1 MKGEKMKK
9 EIIFTKK
16 TPLPGGQFSQAIK
29 AGDFIF
35 VSGQTPRDLKTREIL
50 APGDIE
56 AQTDIVMKYIE
67 TILNAGGTSL
77 SNVVKSSVFIDD
89 YRKFRLFNNVYKK
102 YFPKEPPARTT
113 VSTENFEKGL
123 CIEVDVIALA
133 PREQTFN

>member
-1 MKGEKMKK
+1 
-9 EIIFTKK
+9 
-16 TPLPGGQFSQAIK
+16 
-29 AGDFIF
+29 
-35 VSGQTPRDLKTREIL
+35 
-50 APGDIE
+50 
-56 AQTDIVMKYIE
+56 MKYIE

-123 CIEVDVIALA
+123 CIEVDVIALV
-133 PREQTFN
+133 QNK

>member
-1 MKGEKMKK
+1 MKK

-67 TILNAGGTSL
+67 TMC
-77 SNVVKSSVFIDD
+77 
-89 YRKFRLFNNVYKK
+89 
-102 YFPKEPPARTT
+102 PKEKYP
-113 VSTENFEKGL
+113 NFQEKKPQIEDAIIEILEKDSKFQITGISGL
-123 CIEVDVIALA
+123 FIAKKPIKA
-133 PREQTFN
+133 QI